1 MFIVIHF
8 MEGIVIEIYLW
19 FLVDTFPPWFACRN
33 LAVND
38 NNLPVNHQ
46 INRFYETK
54 IMAIFI
60 QNGGNTVLNTS
71 VELQMFPS
79 KLLFQKAT
87 FLRIYYLKSW
97 KRPYNSK
104 SATYQL
110 KIFKYFLS
118 YYI

>member
-1 MFIVIHF
+1 MVF
-8 MEGIVIEIYLW
+8 
-19 FLVDTFPPWFACRN
+19 DTFFPGFAFRN

-60 QNGGNTVLNTS
+60 QSGGNTALNTS
-71 VELQMFPS
+71 VELQIFPPGA
-79 KLLFQKAT
+79 LIPKAAL
-87 FLRIYYLKSW
+87 LRIYYLKSW

-104 SATYQL
+104 SANYQL
-110 KIFKYFLS
+110 KIFFKYFLS
-118 YYI
+118 CNI